1 MGSQSS
7 IHRRDL
13 VGLLRASVGEEKAS
27 ALIFDAAIKLGFGTF
42 DYSEAQ
48 AVAILAEIA
57 REPGL
62 VGIAAGLA
70 KTRVPRLMKQSE
82 S

>member
-1 MGSQSS
+1 MD
-7 IHRRDL
+7 RVVA
-13 VGLLRASVGEEKAS
+13 VGLERQG
-27 ALIFDAAIKLGFGTF
+27 DH
-42 DYSEAQ
+42 AQ

-70 KTRVPRLMKQSE
+70 KTRVPRLMRQSDG